1 MIAARSE
8 KLVRALRLASLVAI
22 TVGGL
27 ALVWRPRLE
36 ASLPGDAS
44 TALAGDSTLAFPA
57 QQEARAGDA
66 QRVVANNVFASSRR
80 APGRRY
86 APATDASAAPDAAGS
101 DPGIAFDPALSADAP
116 SLMGTVIDA
125 LGARA
130 LLLVPAADSLPKF
143 YNIGDRIGTYRVRRI
158 EAGRVTLDG
167 PNGRIVLHLKPN
179 EARP

>member
-8 KLVRALRLASLVAI
+8 RLARGLWLASLVAVA
-22 TVGGL
+22 TGGL
-27 ALVWRPRLE
+27 ALVWRPALE
-36 ASLPGDAS
+36 TSLPDDVNAF
-44 TALAGDSTLAFPA
+44 TADSTLAFPA
-57 QQEARAGDA
+57 LQDARAGDA

-101 DPGIAFDPALSADAP
+101 DPGIAFDPTLSADSP
-116 SLMGTVIDA
+116 TLMGTVIDA

-130 LLLVPAADSLPKF
+130 LLLAPAVDSLPTF
-143 YNIGDRIGTYRVRRI
+143 YAVGHRVGAYRVRRI

>member
-1 MIAARSE
+1 MIAARSDR
-8 KLVRALRLASLVAI
+8 LVRALRLASLVAI
-22 TVGGL
+22 AVGAL
-27 ALVWRPRLE
+27 ALLWRPQLE
-36 ASLPGDAS
+36 ASLPDDANN
-44 TALAGDSTLAFPA
+44 ALSDTMLVFPA
-57 QQEARAGDA
+57 PQEARAGDA

-80 APGRRY
+80 APVRRY

-101 DPGIAFDPALSADAP
+101 DPGIAFDPALTADAP

-130 LLLVPAADSLPKF
+130 LLVAPAVDSLPKF
-143 YNIGDRIGTYRVRRI
+143 YNVGDRVGTYRVRRI

-167 PNGRIVLHLKPN
+167 PNGRLVLHLKPN

>member
-8 KLVRALRLASLVAI
+8 KLVRALRLASLAALA
-22 TVGGL
+22 VGGL

-36 ASLPGDAS
+36 TSLPDDVN
-44 TALAGDSTLAFPA
+44 ALAGDSALTFPA

-86 APATDASAAPDAAGS
+86 VPATDASAAPDAAGS
-101 DPGIAFDPALSADAP
+101 EPGIAFDPTLSADAP

-125 LGARA
+125 LGTRA
-130 LLLVPAADSLPKF
+130 LLLAPAVDSLPKF
-143 YNIGDRIGTYRVRRI
+143 YNTGDRIGTYRVRRI

>member
-1 MIAARSE
+1 MITARSE
-8 KLVRALRLASLVAI
+8 QLISALRLTSIGALGVAA
-22 TVGGL
+22 L
-27 ALVWRPRLE
+27 ALLWRPGLIS
-36 ASLPGDAS
+36 SLPESQIAS
-44 TALAGDSTLAFPA
+44 DTMMFAAPQPSAG
-57 QQEARAGDA
+57 EAKRI
-66 QRVVANNVFASSRR
+66 VANNVFAASRR

-86 APATDASAAPDAAGS
+86 APATDASAAPDAAGG
-101 DPGIAFDPALSADAP
+101 DPGIAFDPALSTDSP

-130 LLLVPAADSLPKF
+130 LLVAPAVDSLPKF
-143 YNIGDRIGTYRVRRI
+143 YSVGERIGTYRVRRI

>member
-8 KLVRALRLASLVAI
+8 QLVRALRLASVAAI
-22 TVGGL
+22 AVGGL
-27 ALVWRPRLE
+27 ALVWRP
-36 ASLPGDAS
+36 SLDATLPDDANS
-44 TALAGDSTLAFPA
+44 ALAGDTLTFAAP
-57 QQEARAGDA
+57 QQARAGDA

-86 APATDASAAPDAAGS
+86 APATDASTAPDAAGG
-101 DPGIAFDPALSADAP
+101 DPGITFDPALSADSP

-125 LGARA
+125 LGSRA
-130 LLLVPAADSLPKF
+130 LLIAPAVDSLPKF
-143 YNIGDRIGTYRVRRI
+143 YGVGERIGTYRVRRI

-167 PNGRIVLHLKPN
+167 PNGRIVLQLKPN

>member
-8 KLVRALRLASLVAI
+8 QLVRALRLASVAAI
-22 TVGGL
+22 AVGGL
-27 ALVWRPRLE
+27 ALVWRPGLD
-36 ASLPGDAS
+36 AALPENATS
-44 TALAGDSTLAFPA
+44 ALAGDSTLPFPA
-57 QQEARAGDA
+57 PQAARAGDA

-86 APATDASAAPDAAGS
+86 APATDASAAPDAAAS
-101 DPGIAFDPALSADAP
+101 DPGMVFDPALAADSP
-116 SLMGTVIDA
+116 TLMGTVIDA

-130 LLLVPAADSLPKF
+130 LLVAPAIDSLPKF
-143 YNIGDRIGTYRVRRI
+143 YSVGERVGTYRVRRI

-167 PNGRIVLHLKPN
+167 PNGRIVLQLKPN

>member
-8 KLVRALRLASLVAI
+8 QLIRALRLTSIGALGVA
-22 TVGGL
+22 VL
-27 ALVWRPRLE
+27 AVLWRPGLMS
-36 ASLPGDAS
+36 SLPESEIAS
-44 TALAGDSTLAFPA
+44 DTVMFATPQPSAG
-57 QQEARAGDA
+57 EAK
-66 QRVVANNVFASSRR
+66 QIVANNVFAASRR

-86 APATDASAAPDAAGS
+86 APATDASAAPDAAGG
-101 DPGIAFDPALSADAP
+101 DPGIAFDPALSVDSP

-130 LLLVPAADSLPKF
+130 LLVAPAVDSLPKF
-143 YNIGDRIGTYRVRRI
+143 YSVGERIGTYRVRRI

-167 PNGRIVLHLKPN
+167 PNGRIVLQLKPN